1 MQEKR
6 ASPRL
11 QVDLNVRWESLKAHG
26 RGAISDLSSSG
37 CFVLTGGEV
46 TAGELVRLQISSRD
60 NLADVWGLIAY
71 ASSEMGFAMRFVFAD
86 AADAEQLKKRLVD
99 LRSIGATN
107 VS

>member
-11 QVDLNVRWESLKAHG
+11 QVDLNVRWKSLKSHG

-37 CFVLTGGEV
+37 CFVLTGGDV

-60 NLADVWGLIAY
+60 RLTDVWGLIVY
-71 ASSEMGFAMRFVFAD
+71 AISEMGFALRFVFAD
-86 AADAEQLKKRLVD
+86 SVEGEALKKRIID
-99 LRSIGATN
+99 LQAVGATN
-107 VS
+107 VL